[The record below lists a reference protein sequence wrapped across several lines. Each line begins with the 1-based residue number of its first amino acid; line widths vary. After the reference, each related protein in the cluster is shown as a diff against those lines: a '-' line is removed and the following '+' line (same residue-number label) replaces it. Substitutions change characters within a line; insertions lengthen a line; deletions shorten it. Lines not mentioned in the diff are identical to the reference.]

1 MAEADDDGKLTRAYG
16 FNPDTQ
22 DGALDLWSTEPVW
35 QADLNGKSTLS
46 EANFHYLATD
56 HLGTPILATDKQG
69 NKTRRS
75 YSEAFGNT
83 GVENGSSA
91 EINLRFPGQYW
102 DKETGLHQN
111 YFRDYSPARG
121 RYVQSDPTGLWGG
134 LNTYGYAYNDPL
146 GYIDPTGEV
155 PIAPIVVGYLR
166 CVASCTG
173 QAAAMEGLFGDLKC
187 FDPGQTA
194 KDCALSC
201 ANPLN
206 WFGKFRAKGGNSKP
220 PITRPEPPKTSPN
233 KPAFQKG
240 GPPRDPKT
248 GNYLPHPNAEGP
260 HTTLGTRS
268 GRNGEYTQGAT
279 FDHNGNFKGRTDVTN
294 HGRGDHTNP
303 HWHPATSPN
312 GVGPAQPVSGR

>member
-1 MAEADDDGKLTRAYG
+1 M
-16 FNPDTQ
+16 
-22 DGALDLWSTEPVW
+22 W

-46 EANFHYLATD
+46 EASFHYLATD

-69 NKTRRS
+69 NKTWRS

-111 YFRDYSPARG
+111 HFRDYSPARG

-187 FDPGQTA
+187 FDPAQAA

-206 WFGKFRAKGGNSKP
+206 WIKGPANYAR
-220 PITRPEPPKTSPN
+220 RPGTKRGDYWRRQYEKIEGEPWPKTKDGKN
-233 KPAFQKG
+233 YHAHHKKALADKG
-240 GPPRDPKT
+240 ADTYDNIMPM
-248 GNYLPHPNAEGP
+248 HPDEHRRHHADDFRRWG
-260 HTTLGTRS
+260 
-268 GRNGEYTQGAT
+268 GR
-279 FDHNGNFKGRTDVTN
+279 KK
-294 HGRGDHTNP
+294 
-303 HWHPATSPN
+303 
-312 GVGPAQPVSGR
+312 